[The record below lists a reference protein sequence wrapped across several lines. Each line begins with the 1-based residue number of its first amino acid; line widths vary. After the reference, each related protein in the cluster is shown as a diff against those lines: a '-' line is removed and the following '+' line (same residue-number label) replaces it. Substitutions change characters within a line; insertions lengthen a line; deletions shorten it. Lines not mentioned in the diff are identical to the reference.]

1 MKLWRFVSLFWR
13 RQLFEIEGWFSSP
26 FWRLWIWFLLP
37 VFPQPPFCWGLWR
50 LAGFVQLPV
59 LLQVFGFAKSEFS
72 LEHAE
77 ALVLQEFA
85 EFALSERFVL
95 LARMP
100 VFFEALQGSG
110 GSKRGAVVCSW
121 GILLWACLHPL
132 LLIC

>member
-1 MKLWRFVSLFWR
+1 M
-13 RQLFEIEGWFSSP
+13 
-26 FWRLWIWFLLP
+26 
-37 VFPQPPFCWGLWR
+37 
-50 LAGFVQLPV
+50 QLPV

-72 LEHAE
+72 LEPAE

-85 EFALSERFVL
+85 LSERFEL